1 MELSQSD
8 IPSSR
13 FSVTTTDCPICINY
27 KKTIITDPDSGEI
40 VCSSCGIVIL
50 DKMQETTT
58 ATTTPTNQ
66 NGILSVP
73 RKRTPKVE

>member
-1 MELSQSD
+1 MQG
-8 IPSSR
+8 
-13 FSVTTTDCPICINY
+13 VH
-27 KKTIITDPDSGEI
+27 GEI

-58 ATTTPTNQ
+58 ATTTTPTNQ